1 MSESVNVVEVN
12 PYTFVEKVVEAIREG
27 YFVEASNRG
36 WITETSLKEITLYKN
51 ETKVFDKKEIGEF
64 SVSDYN
70 SQNFLY
76 ELCAWVAQGAHVDV
90 DSLFW
95 DTQGIKSIKGKLFLP
110 AEYTKEQLAE
120 MDWDTFKAS
129 VKTIG
134 ITGRDRSLMTNKY
147 LQNTGQ
153 GV

>member
-1 MSESVNVVEVN
+1 MESVTVVEVN

-36 WITETSLKEITLYKN
+36 WITETSLKEIALYKDEN
-51 ETKVFDKKEIGEF
+51 KVFDKKEIGEF

-76 ELCAWVAQGAHVDV
+76 ELCAWVAQGAHVDI

-110 AEYTKEQLAE
+110 VEYTKEQLSE
-120 MDWDTFKAS
+120 MSWSDFKDAVRS
-129 VKTIG
+129 VAGTH
-134 ITGRDRSLMTNKY
+134 RDRTLLTTRY
-147 LQNTGQ
+147 LTLTGQ
-153 GV
+153 L